1 MSTNADHLQELLN
14 GLLDGVL
21 SDEEQRTL
29 DLAMRADPS
38 LETKLAEMQSMRRS
52 MLRGRSVGRLGPDF
66 AKRVV
71 AAAKNRAEAMGHD
84 APQWLHPSSRN
95 PSGEAAVVRVNSRQS
110 RLDERSESEGATE
123 TGTLSSSL
131 SRRAWRV
138 WFPMLAAATAASL
151 VLYFAGPFSPQPLV
165 QPLVGER
172 IATQAPTS
180 EEERSGVETEEQDAN
195 RMAVDLLANG
205 ARSKESSGNQTTT
218 GTQASMVESS
228 VGIDEAD
235 IKPPE
240 RKESD
245 HQEKDLRIANAG
257 KMESKGNS
265 DSNVV
270 SNLMAGNKTS
280 DPVQDILDANGVT
293 NPIYTLVVE
302 VAIDPVAEQNDSL
315 RALLEEHEIVYADD
329 LNMSQEQLDSL
340 VSSQMIGKMSGI
352 DSEKRSDDVQVMF
365 VRAKAKR
372 IDSFLMEVAAQ
383 YRDFPKFRMDL
394 SFDPAVLQ
402 LMKQLNSISS
412 GDDGARR
419 LTFRGSSDSGLVSL
433 FPSSS
438 GKGEFLDV
446 EMRKRLVE
454 SKGVKKSSRE
464 ETSYLILLVRSTP
477 TER

>member
-1 MSTNADHLQELLN
+1 MSTNTDHLQELLN

-21 SDEEQRTL
+21 SDEEQRAL
-29 DLAMRADPS
+29 DLAMRVDPS

-52 MLRGRSVGRLGPDF
+52 LLRGRSVGRLGPNF
-66 AKRVV
+66 AKQVV
-71 AAAKNRAEAMGHD
+71 AESKKRAESMGDD
-84 APQWLHPSSRN
+84 APQWLHSSNRN
-95 PSGEAAVVRVNSRQS
+95 SAEQ
-110 RLDERSESEGATE
+110 SEGATE
-123 TGTLSSSL
+123 TTTLATSL

-138 WFPMLAAATAASL
+138 WIPMLAAATAASL
-151 VLYFAGPFSPQPLV
+151 VLYFAGPFSSQPLV

-172 IATQAPTS
+172 TPTMAPRLG
-180 EEERSGVETEEQDAN
+180 EDRSGVEAEEQEAN

-205 ARSKESSGNQTTT
+205 ARPSESAGNQATT
-218 GTQASMVESS
+218 GIEESMAESS

-235 IKPPE
+235 GKRPE
-240 RKESD
+240 QRGSD
-245 HQEKDLRIANAG
+245 HQEKDLRIANDGSA
-257 KMESKGNS
+257 ESKGNL
-265 DSNVV
+265 DNKVV
-270 SNLMAGNKTS
+270 SNSMTGSQAS
-280 DPVQDILDANGVT
+280 DPVRDILDANGVT
-293 NPIYTLVVE
+293 NPVYTMVVE
-302 VAIDPVAEQNDSL
+302 VAVDPVAEQSDAL
-315 RALLEEHEIVYADD
+315 RTLLEEHEIVYADD
-329 LNMSQEQLDSL
+329 LNMSREQLDSL

-372 IDSFLMEVAAQ
+372 IDSFLMEVVAQ

-394 SFDPAVLQ
+394 SYDPAVLK

-433 FPSSS
+433 FPAAS

-446 EMRKRLVE
+446 EMRKRLLE
-454 SKGVKKSSRE
+454 KKGVKKSSRE
-464 ETSYLILLVRSTP
+464 ETSYLILLVRSTS